1 MLKQLKWGLIGCGDI
16 SRKRVAPA
24 LRDLA
29 NCDFVSVNRA
39 QYDQAESFAREF
51 DARKWF
57 RTWEKLLQDS
67 EIEAVYVAT
76 PVNLH
81 CEQTVAAAEA
91 GKHVLCEKPMGMN
104 TAECDTMI
112 EACRSNNVKLGVAYY
127 RHHYPVIARI
137 KEVISSGEIGGIVF
151 AQINAFEY
159 FNPQPGVDR
168 YWFMKK
174 DLAGGGPMFDFGC
187 HRIEVLLN
195 IFGSIAVTE
204 GFVGNLV
211 FEREVDDTATAFFHF
226 DSGPNAVLNVTHA
239 VYESQDTLDIFGT
252 KGSIHV
258 ARLNAGNMTVKTPD
272 GERTEDHPPHA
283 NIHQP
288 LVDDFTQAV
297 LGDSEPSVGGDIGR
311 EVNRVEEEIYRRGSI
326 IG

>member
-1 MLKQLKWGLIGCGDI
+1 MKTLKWGLIGCGDI
-16 SRKRVAPA
+16 SGKRVAPA
-24 LRDLA
+24 LRDLP
-29 NCDFVSVNRA
+29 NCDFTAVNRA
-39 QYDQAESFAREF
+39 QFDLAESFAREF
-51 DARKWF
+51 GARKCF
-57 RTWEKLLQDS
+57 RTWEELLRDD

-76 PVNLH
+76 PVYLH

-112 EACRSNNVKLGVAYY
+112 SACRSNNVQLGIAYY

-137 KEVISSGEIGGIVF
+137 KEIINSGEIGQAVF

-159 FNPQPGVDR
+159 FNPQPGDSR
-168 YWFMKK
+168 YWFMEK
-174 DLAGGGPMFDFGC
+174 DRAGGGPMFDFGC

-195 IFGSIAVTE
+195 IFGQVSLTK
-204 GFVGNLV
+204 GFIGRLV

-226 DSGPNAVLNVTHA
+226 DFGPNAVLNVTHA
-239 VYESQDTLDIFGT
+239 VYESQDTLDIFCT

-258 ARLNAGNMTVKTPD
+258 SRLNTGCMTVKTH
-272 GERTEDHPPHA
+272 GEERTEDHPPHA

-288 LVDDFTQAV
+288 LIDNFTQAV
-297 LGDSEPSVGGDIGR
+297 LDDREPPVGGDTGR
-311 EVNRVEEEIYRRGSI
+311 EVNRIEEEIYSGGKSI
-326 IG
+326 E